1 MRWESLREQLHCA
14 NLQLVTQ
21 GNLDQREL
29 YWDLLPDA
37 EYHRA
42 VSGLRAALQ
51 LCLSAYRD
59 LIPNQ
64 ELAAAAIGDFVNW
77 ACALDERLENN
88 DGTYAARRD
97 ADDDGRVLPALR
109 FVLNGHINQMAITSS
124 LVFLIERSD
133 VNPKPAITRTRIYWR
148 PLDAITG
155 PADGHETRR
164 SYLTLRACYEDQ
176 MEGREPPL
184 AMGAALR
191 FLSQEVDALGIEV
204 SNHWAWEKAN
214 DNE

>member
-77 ACALDERLENN
+77 ACALIAVTLLAGIPSAIALTSQPAQHLPSVQEHTIRPELVRRWGLFRPRYRSRGPRHPRQYVTPE
-88 DGTYAARRD
+88 TKAAPMQ
-97 ADDDGRVLPALR
+97 GMPPV
-109 FVLNGHINQMAITSS
+109 V
-124 LVFLIERSD
+124 
-133 VNPKPAITRTRIYWR
+133 
-148 PLDAITG
+148 
-155 PADGHETRR
+155 
-164 SYLTLRACYEDQ
+164 
-176 MEGREPPL
+176 PL
-184 AMGAALR
+184 APRVG
-191 FLSQEVDALGIEV
+191 
-204 SNHWAWEKAN
+204 N
-214 DNE
+214 

>member
-1 MRWESLREQLHCA
+1 
-14 NLQLVTQ
+14 VTQ

-37 EYHRA
+37 EYQRA
-42 VSGLRAALQ
+42 VGGLRAALQ

-88 DGTYAARRD
+88 DETYAARRD

-109 FVLNGHINQMAITSS
+109 FVLNAHINQMAITSS
-124 LVFLIERSD
+124 GVSH
-133 VNPKPAITRTRIYWR
+133 PAVRYEPEASHDPDTDLLATAGRHNRTHRR
-148 PLDAITG
+148 PWD
-155 PADGHETRR
+155 ETQLPHAPSR
-164 SYLTLRACYEDQ
+164 L
-176 MEGREPPL
+176 
-184 AMGAALR
+184 
-191 FLSQEVDALGIEV
+191 
-204 SNHWAWEKAN
+204 
-214 DNE
+214 